1 MQHLDYFQVF
11 QGDSSIAEGVTL
23 PSGQFALCWHGL
35 CHSHGVFPSF
45 ERFNEMQVK
54 RSGRSIEQRHSPLTA
69 AGCSRTFYLQRNEDW
84 SGISGTGL
92 VAVGFEFDQL
102 VMLHWLDQHGSTFWY
117 ESVAM
122 VERVHGHEGRTLITR
137 CEMLPSLEHV

>member
-1 MQHLDYFQVF
+1 MQRLDYIQVCRD
-11 QGDSSIAEGVTL
+11 QESIAEGVIL

-45 ERFNEMQVK
+45 ARFQEMQAM
-54 RSGRSIEQRHSPLTA
+54 RAGRLIRRMDASPTA
-69 AGCSRTFYLQRNEDW
+69 DNCSRTFYLQRNEDW

-92 VAVGFEFDQL
+92 VAVGFEFDRIT
-102 VMLHWLDQHGSTFWY
+102 MLHWLDSQGSTFWY

-122 VERVHGHEGRTLITR
+122 VEHVHGHEGRTVIAR
-137 CEMLPSLEHV
+137 CTMAPSLGCV